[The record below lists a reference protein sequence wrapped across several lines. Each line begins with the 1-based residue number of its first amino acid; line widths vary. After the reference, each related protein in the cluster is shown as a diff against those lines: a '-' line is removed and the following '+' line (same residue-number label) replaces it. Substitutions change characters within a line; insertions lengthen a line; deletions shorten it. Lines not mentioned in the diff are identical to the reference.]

1 MFISKFLYI
10 HILSQNNLIISGAH
24 HLGEF
29 INLWSEY
36 DPDAKG
42 YIKHTD
48 VVTLLRKINPPLG
61 FGKLCSHRMASKR
74 LVHMNMPLQD
84 NGTVEFQVRN
94 RSVMYLLKH
103 AFFRQNTTYHFLK
116 TLVIMFL
123 NTGNAFRHNSNVAE
137 YQNGRQLRRG

>member
-1 MFISKFLYI
+1 MYQS
-10 HILSQNNLIISGAH
+10 LSQYNLIILGAH

-74 LVHMNMPLQD
+74 LVAMNMPLQD

-123 NTGNAFRHNSNVAE
+123 NTGNAFRHNSNVAG